1 MRSAVAFGSDAS
13 EAGLNW
19 FLGSLAVSG
28 LDSGLS
34 GGSGAFSEL
43 SGSILKRF
51 LALWRFLGSLAV
63 LAAVLWLDSEAVS
76 GSILRRFLALWR
88 FLGSLAVL
96 AASEL
101 DSGLLAA
108 SGLNCVLVAG
118 SGLDS
123 QRFCRISC
131 DLQRCPLI
139 LHVFPCEIEFTEFT

>member
-43 SGSILKRF
+43 SGSIL
-51 LALWRFLGSLAV
+51 
-63 LAAVLWLDSEAVS
+63 
-76 GSILRRFLALWR
+76 RRFLALWR

-96 AASEL
+96 AASGL

-123 QRFCRISC
+123 LGSWRF
-131 DLQRCPLI
+131 L
-139 LHVFPCEIEFTEFT
+139 E